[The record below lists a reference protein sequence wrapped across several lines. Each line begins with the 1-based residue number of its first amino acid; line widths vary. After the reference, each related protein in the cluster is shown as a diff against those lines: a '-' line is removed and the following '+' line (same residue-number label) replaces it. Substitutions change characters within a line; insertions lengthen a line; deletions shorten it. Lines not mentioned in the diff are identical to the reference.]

1 MNSEIK
7 ILKPEDI
14 KSNLVAF
21 FKNKSVVPIV
31 GSGFTCGLNAF
42 KGTVPNGCEYKKYME
57 TKLVEQDFSEEE
69 KKEILSASFSTL
81 CDYYEDDENIAQ
93 ETRRNYLKSNFYKV
107 TMPKEDVRSLLFN
120 IEWPYIYTLN
130 IDDAI
135 ENSSS
140 FKKIILPN
148 KEFNDEIFSEEKC
161 IIKLHGDIGDII
173 TYKGSGKIFTSKE
186 YALSLE
192 KNAPLLNKL
201 RNDYKTQNIIFIGCS
216 LDDEIDLKTLSTWP
230 FDYKEKDN
238 LSCTMIFVKG
248 YPSKLQK
255 SKYKTYGITDI
266 VCFDTYD
273 EMYLLL
279 VDAWNEAQKIQTF
292 ELDMYNHIK
301 IEDIPGSDIEENQRY
316 FLWNKVLYDL
326 KNDSIKFPYYFI
338 TRNISKVLL
347 DNIAKNKVHLVYGSR
362 VSGKSYFLAGLYKI
376 IRDRE
381 VFYFDGRSRITQKAL
396 EKLLLK
402 KNIVALFDVGTLE
415 RNQFEYVLQNA
426 RYINQNGSNIIIN
439 VNNNDSDTLG
449 IVKWKLRQH
458 KIDSSDIIRYNLD
471 NKFKKDDELQEINK
485 RFPIINLP
493 PYNEKRNMLDQLIY
507 GEQKIQKRGKY
518 SNQIIKI
525 ETPKQLALLIL
536 LSIKEK
542 LYSLDIINYS
552 LDYEIVMAL
561 KYYDPFIERVETNNY
576 EKDASDLSGI
586 KYILNS
592 PYWLKRELG
601 KYARNEGNHYQI
613 GEAYKYII
621 KQVIEFSGH
630 DEYKRRRECRNL
642 ILFDI
647 MNEIFLDEYHGNLKL
662 IVYVYTVL
670 QELLAND
677 FHFLHQKAKCYLNYS
692 YFLKR
697 KNSEKSFDYLKKA
710 LELSVISKTMIEN
723 LYESTSN
730 ERLQITLAHT
740 QYTEATI
747 MCGICISNNY
757 NNKDIEDTI
766 NAIQIAL
773 LSPYNGEDYQR
784 DRTKKTSYGIYNFLK
799 YCIVHYN
806 TLNLSKEA
814 FSKLD
819 DLINKF
825 IKS

>member
-525 ETPKQLALLIL
+525 ETSKQLALLIL

-542 LYSLDIINYS
+542 LYSL
-552 LDYEIVMAL
+552 
-561 KYYDPFIERVETNNY
+561 
-576 EKDASDLSGI
+576 
-586 KYILNS
+586 
-592 PYWLKRELG
+592 
-601 KYARNEGNHYQI
+601 
-613 GEAYKYII
+613 
-621 KQVIEFSGH
+621 
-630 DEYKRRRECRNL
+630 
-642 ILFDI
+642 
-647 MNEIFLDEYHGNLKL
+647 
-662 IVYVYTVL
+662 
-670 QELLAND
+670 
-677 FHFLHQKAKCYLNYS
+677 
-692 YFLKR
+692 
-697 KNSEKSFDYLKKA
+697 
-710 LELSVISKTMIEN
+710 
-723 LYESTSN
+723 
-730 ERLQITLAHT
+730 
-740 QYTEATI
+740 
-747 MCGICISNNY
+747 
-757 NNKDIEDTI
+757 
-766 NAIQIAL
+766 
-773 LSPYNGEDYQR
+773 
-784 DRTKKTSYGIYNFLK
+784 
-799 YCIVHYN
+799 
-806 TLNLSKEA
+806 
-814 FSKLD
+814 
-819 DLINKF
+819 
-825 IKS
+825 

>member
-362 VSGKSYFLAGLYKI
+362 VSGKSYFL
-376 IRDRE
+376 
-381 VFYFDGRSRITQKAL
+381 T
-396 EKLLLK
+396 
-402 KNIVALFDVGTLE
+402 
-415 RNQFEYVLQNA
+415 
-426 RYINQNGSNIIIN
+426 
-439 VNNNDSDTLG
+439 
-449 IVKWKLRQH
+449 
-458 KIDSSDIIRYNLD
+458 
-471 NKFKKDDELQEINK
+471 
-485 RFPIINLP
+485 
-493 PYNEKRNMLDQLIY
+493 
-507 GEQKIQKRGKY
+507 
-518 SNQIIKI
+518 
-525 ETPKQLALLIL
+525 
-536 LSIKEK
+536 
-542 LYSLDIINYS
+542 
-552 LDYEIVMAL
+552 
-561 KYYDPFIERVETNNY
+561 
-576 EKDASDLSGI
+576 
-586 KYILNS
+586 
-592 PYWLKRELG
+592 
-601 KYARNEGNHYQI
+601 
-613 GEAYKYII
+613 
-621 KQVIEFSGH
+621 EF
-630 DEYKRRRECRNL
+630 
-642 ILFDI
+642 
-647 MNEIFLDEYHGNLKL
+647 
-662 IVYVYTVL
+662 
-670 QELLAND
+670 
-677 FHFLHQKAKCYLNYS
+677 
-692 YFLKR
+692 
-697 KNSEKSFDYLKKA
+697 
-710 LELSVISKTMIEN
+710 
-723 LYESTSN
+723 
-730 ERLQITLAHT
+730 
-740 QYTEATI
+740 
-747 MCGICISNNY
+747 
-757 NNKDIEDTI
+757 
-766 NAIQIAL
+766 
-773 LSPYNGEDYQR
+773 
-784 DRTKKTSYGIYNFLK
+784 
-799 YCIVHYN
+799 
-806 TLNLSKEA
+806 
-814 FSKLD
+814 
-819 DLINKF
+819 
-825 IKS
+825 

>member
-525 ETPKQLALLIL
+525 ETSKQLALLIL

-784 DRTKKTSYGIYNFLK
+784 DRTKKTSYYNG
-799 YCIVHYN
+799 
-806 TLNLSKEA
+806 
-814 FSKLD
+814 
-819 DLINKF
+819 LIN
-825 IKS
+825 